1 MLKSMRIVFRTA
13 LLTVEVVSR
22 ETLTALP
29 NFFADKTGIANFDA
43 LLDLDVGPCTSNQ
56 ALTTEQTQLYQ
67 NRNKVNNNFHI
78 VVYFVRRVLE
88 NGTDTMFGCAGP
100 SDTLPISI
108 AISEVAT
115 RWTLAHEVGHAL
127 GLQHVAGEACDPGDV
142 STNLMTGCGTDTII
156 GIPTLSQTEQS
167 TMNAHPLVGNF

>member
-1 MLKSMRIVFRTA
+1 MQMPRLLDSGTVVEGTPLSVKESARRCEFEFPLSLRHFINAPTPECPFLAGVRLHLKVLQEPRVKISTMLKSMRIVFRTA

-67 NRNKVNNNFHI
+67 NRNNVTNNIDI
-78 VVYFVRRVLE
+78 VIYFVR
-88 NGTDTMFGCAGP
+88 
-100 SDTLPISI
+100 
-108 AISEVAT
+108 EV
-115 RWTLAHEVGHAL
+115 
-127 GLQHVAGEACDPGDV
+127 
-142 STNLMTGCGTDTII
+142 
-156 GIPTLSQTEQS
+156 
-167 TMNAHPLVGNF
+167 